1 MATHSNILA
10 WRIPWTEEPGWL
22 QSCKESDTTWW
33 LWRDPICSPGTR
45 TLILSALSLLPWDLV
60 RGCLADSL
68 IHPSSFSPP
77 YSPWI
82 LPHRLQFPYFTLI
95 YESTLSYF
103 LVLGKTAPQFLCWIS
118 FMGKDFNVCP
128 ALWSPCPTLLHSL
141 SLPPS
146 SSLFFLWF
154 SVNPSTYQGWKYQ
167 QQAARAYSILCFF
180 SLLWPAGF
188 DWNLVFKWDYM
199 TPEQRRSRQGN
210 PVAPIK

>member
-1 MATHSNILA
+1 MLPQGWARS
-10 WRIPWTEEPGWL
+10 IPRGFGEIPHHVAQLQPGETEGTQFAAQEPVL
-22 QSCKESDTTWW
+22 
-33 LWRDPICSPGTR
+33 
-45 TLILSALSLLPWDLV
+45 LSFLLSLSLLPWDLV
-60 RGCLADSL
+60 RGCLADFL

-154 SVNPSTYQGWKYQ
+154 SVNPSTYQGWKHQ
-167 QQAARAYSILCFF
+167 QQAAHAYSILCFF
-180 SLLWPAGF
+180 SLL
-188 DWNLVFKWDYM
+188 
-199 TPEQRRSRQGN
+199 
-210 PVAPIK
+210 